1 MQIKNM
7 FEKQIDRDIKGVI
20 KVGQSDEENIYQ
32 ELDEYVVTK
41 ELLKHFRDF
50 FDNYEKGI
58 NGYTDKMGVWI
69 SGFFGSGK
77 SHFLKILSYLLQ
89 NSVVEG
95 KRAIEYFT
103 GRQSDTS
110 IRPKIDDP
118 MLIAKMTNSGTIS
131 SDVMLFNIDSKGSAK
146 VGSGKEAIVEVFMKV
161 FNEMQGYCGS
171 IPYLAEF
178 ERQLDNE
185 GKFEEFKQRFEAI
198 AGAPWEKK
206 RQAFAVI
213 QDKIVKTIV
222 DMDFMSEEAARNWC
236 KSAKGSYDLSIE
248 KFVSLVQEYCA
259 KKGPN
264 HHVIFLVDEIGQ
276 YIADDTQLMLN
287 LQTIVE
293 DLGTA
298 CRGKAWVIVTSQED
312 IDSITKTKGNDF
324 SKIQGRFDTRLS
336 LSASNVD
343 EVIRKR
349 VLAKNETAK
358 STLKLLYEQ
367 KESIIKNLITFTA
380 DTADKKLYTDK
391 SDFADCYPFIPY
403 QFNLL
408 GQVLTA
414 VRTHGASGKHLS
426 DQSRSMLAL
435 FQESAIRVMGSEEG
449 VLVPFSYFY
458 DPLHKFIDHQHSQVI
473 SDAENNSRL
482 DEFDVE
488 LLKVLF
494 MIKYV
499 KEIKANVDNLT
510 TLMISNIDD
519 DRIEIRGKI
528 EESLKK
534 LIKETLV
541 QKNGEIYIFLTN
553 EEQEIN
559 NAINN
564 ESVEMGEII
573 GEASTV
579 IFEEIYTEKKYR
591 YSNRYLFPFNQKV
604 DDRFFKGNQSN
615 DIGVTIITPYGGD
628 YPDSSLR
635 LLSISEKSVIV
646 KLPNDSTFL
655 DEITESIKIYKFLNK
670 NASGA
675 RGSFDSIRRA
685 KEDERI
691 EKKDRI
697 KIFIEDAIKN
707 ADIYVNGDKST
718 ISAKEPASRI
728 NEALG
733 KLVAMQYNKLTY
745 METAPEISDIDAIF
759 KKSDGQM
766 LLLGTSDT
774 TPNKLALEEVVQ
786 VIGLNN
792 ARHMKT
798 SLKSLQDKFVAAP
811 YGFDQKDVQWLV
823 AMLFKLGRI
832 SLTLSSQSLS
842 LLSTEAKD
850 IVRYLTKREYVEKL
864 LVDIRERA
872 TDGQL
877 RSAKEIMKD
886 YFGFTLSSD
895 DDDVIMRNFQS
906 RAKDK
911 IDVYDDILVEYRV
924 NPKLPCKSLMEKAK
938 NRLQEIM
945 AIKEPAEFFKEV
957 DKKRDD
963 LLDDAEDT
971 APVFDFFK
979 GDQRKIFEE
988 AAKNLD
994 FFGNSKTY
1002 VSNQELLKVVDDIAA
1017 IVNDRNP
1024 FSKIQKLPELNQKF
1038 KNLHVGLLE
1047 KEAAI
1052 MEPLVHDDFLKVKEV
1067 LDSKP
1072 FAEELRPKINQ
1083 RFEEI
1088 FEKLNRS
1095 NDIATIK
1102 NIKLESDTLKIK
1114 CLDEIDEY
1122 ERVHQPTPTPVQPVS
1137 PVMPGGEKPVTPP
1150 VAPMVVKTKRRKNIS
1165 ITNVAGARTYS
1176 IENEQD
1182 IDKFLSEMKRKL
1194 MDELEEGTIIT
1205 LS

>member
-1 MQIKNM
+1 MQIKEM

-20 KVGQSDEENIYQ
+20 KVGQSDEENVYQ

-58 NGYTDKMGVWI
+58 NNNTDKMGVWI

-77 SHFLKILSYLLQ
+77 SHFLKILSHLLK

-103 GRQSDTS
+103 DGK
-110 IRPKIDDP
+110 KIDDP

-185 GKFEEFKQRFEAI
+185 GRFEEFKNKFEEI
-198 AGAPWEKK
+198 AGTPWEKK
-206 RQAFAVI
+206 RQAFVVI
-213 QDKIVKTIV
+213 QDKIVKTIAA
-222 DMDFMSEEAARNWC
+222 MDFMSEEAARNWC
-236 KSAKGSYDLSIE
+236 KNAKGNYDLSIE
-248 KFVSLVQEYCA
+248 KFVSLVKEYCE

-298 CRGKAWVIVTSQED
+298 CKGKAWVIVTSQED

-349 VLAKNETAK
+349 VLAKNETATQ
-358 STLKLLYEQ
+358 TLSLLYEQ
-367 KESIIKNLITFTA
+367 KESIIKNLITFTT
-380 DTADKKLYTDK
+380 DIADKKLYTDK
-391 SDFADCYPFIPY
+391 TDFADCYPFIPY

-414 VRTHGASGKHLS
+414 VRTYGASGKHLS

-435 FQESAIRVMGSEEG
+435 FQESAIRLKDSQEG

-473 SDAENNSRL
+473 TDAEDNSRL

-499 KEIKANVDNLT
+499 KEFKAKVDNLT

-519 DRIEIRGKI
+519 DRIEIRGRI

-534 LIKETLV
+534 LIRETLV
-541 QKNGEIYIFLTN
+541 QKNGEIYSFLTN

-579 IFEEIYTEKKYR
+579 IFEDIFTDKKYR

-604 DDRFFKGNQSN
+604 DGRYFKGNQSN
-615 DIGVTIITPYGGD
+615 DIGVSIITPYEED
-628 YPDSSLR
+628 YPDSALR
-635 LLSISEKSVIV
+635 MLSVQEHSVIV

-655 DEITESIKIYKFLNK
+655 DEITDSLKIYKFLNTL
-670 NASGA
+670 GA

-685 KEDERI
+685 KENERL

-697 KIFIEDAIKN
+697 RIFIEDALKH
-707 ADIYVNGDKST
+707 ADIYVNGDKAN

-745 METAPEISDIDAIF
+745 METAPELSDIAAVF
-759 KKSDGQM
+759 NGSDGQ
-766 LLLGTSDT
+766 LSFLGTSDT
-774 TPNKLALEEVVQ
+774 TPNKLALEEVIQ

-798 SLKSLQDKFVAAP
+798 SLKSLQDKFGAAP
-811 YGFDQKDVQWLV
+811 YGFDPKDVQWLV
-823 AMLFKLGRI
+823 AMLFKMGRV
-832 SLTLSSQSLS
+832 SLTYNSQSLS
-842 LLSTEAKD
+842 MLSNTKEEL
-850 IVRYLTKREYVEKL
+850 VRYLTKREFVEKL
-864 LVDIRERA
+864 LISIRERA
-872 TDGQL
+872 TDGQI
-877 RSAKEIMKD
+877 RSAKEVIKD
-886 YFGFTLSSD
+886 YFGFSVSSD
-895 DDDVIMRNFQS
+895 DDDMIMRTFKKKAQ
-906 RAKDK
+906 DK
-911 IDVYDDILVEYRV
+911 LELFSEIMIEYRV
-924 NPKLPCKSLMEKAK
+924 NPKLPCKSLMEQAK
-938 NRLQEIM
+938 KNLEELLT
-945 AIKEPAEFFKEV
+945 IKEPAEFFKTV

-963 LLDDAEDT
+963 LLDDADDT
-971 APVFDFFK
+971 APVLDFFN
-979 GDQRKIFEE
+979 GDQKKIFEKAQEQIQMFENSKIYVREQEIIDNVARME
-988 AAKNLD
+988 AIVTAKN
-994 FFGNSKTY
+994 
-1002 VSNQELLKVVDDIAA
+1002 
-1017 IVNDRNP
+1017 P
-1024 FSKIQKLPELNQKF
+1024 FRQIQKLPDMSMRFVQQYGE
-1038 KNLHVGLLE
+1038 LLE
-1047 KEAAI
+1047 KEAEEMRPI
-1052 MEPLVHDDFLKVKEV
+1052 VEDDQRKVLHILDEKGFASVFRDRFL
-1067 LDSKP
+1067 SA
-1072 FAEELRPKINQ
+1072 FEELK
-1083 RFEEI
+1083 
-1088 FEKLNRS
+1088 EKLDTS
-1095 NDIATIK
+1095 NEIATVK
-1102 NIKLESDTLKIK
+1102 NIRLESDTLKLR
-1114 CLDEIDEY
+1114 CLDEITEY
-1122 ERVHQPTPTPVQPVS
+1122 EEAHRPKVNPEPSVNPETPSTSEGPVS
-1137 PVMPGGEKPVTPP
+1137 PVQPKP
-1150 VAPMVVKTKRRKNIS
+1150 KKRKNVSIS
-1165 ITNVAGARTYS
+1165 NVAGARTYS

-1182 IDKFLSEMKRKL
+1182 IDNFLAEMKEKL
-1194 MDELEEGTIIT
+1194 LNELDENTIIT

>member
-1 MQIKNM
+1 MQIKEM

-20 KVGQSDEENIYQ
+20 KVGQSDEENVYQ

-58 NGYTDKMGVWI
+58 NNNTDKMGVWI

-77 SHFLKILSYLLQ
+77 SHFLKILSHLLK

-103 GRQSDTS
+103 DGK
-110 IRPKIDDP
+110 KIDDP

-185 GKFEEFKQRFEAI
+185 GRFEEFKNKFEEI
-198 AGAPWEKK
+198 AGTPWEKK

-213 QDKIVKTIV
+213 QDKIVKTIAA
-222 DMDFMSEEAARNWC
+222 MDFMSEEAARNWC
-236 KSAKGSYDLSIE
+236 KNAKGNYDLSIE
-248 KFVSLVQEYCA
+248 KFVSLVKEYCE

-298 CRGKAWVIVTSQED
+298 CKGKAWVIVTSQED

-349 VLAKNETAK
+349 VLAKNETATQ
-358 STLKLLYEQ
+358 TLSLLYEQ
-367 KESIIKNLITFTA
+367 KESIIKNLITFTT
-380 DTADKKLYTDK
+380 DIADKKLYTDK
-391 SDFADCYPFIPY
+391 TDFADCYPFIPY

-414 VRTHGASGKHLS
+414 VRTYGASGKHLS

-435 FQESAIRVMGSEEG
+435 FQESAIRLKDSQEG

-473 SDAENNSRL
+473 TDAEDNSRL

-499 KEIKANVDNLT
+499 KEFKAKVDNLT

-519 DRIEIRGKI
+519 DRIEIRGRI

-534 LIKETLV
+534 LIRETLV
-541 QKNGEIYIFLTN
+541 QKNGEIYSFLTN

-579 IFEEIYTEKKYR
+579 IFEDIFTDKKYR

-604 DDRFFKGNQSN
+604 DGRYFKGNQSN
-615 DIGVTIITPYGGD
+615 DIGVSIITPYEED
-628 YPDSSLR
+628 YPDSALR
-635 LLSISEKSVIV
+635 MLSVQEHSVIV

-655 DEITESIKIYKFLNK
+655 DEITDSLKIYKFLNTL
-670 NASGA
+670 GA

-685 KEDERI
+685 KENERL

-697 KIFIEDAIKN
+697 RIFIEDALKH
-707 ADIYVNGDKST
+707 ADIYVNGDKAN

-745 METAPEISDIDAIF
+745 METAPELSDIAAVF
-759 KKSDGQM
+759 NGSDGQ
-766 LLLGTSDT
+766 LSFLGTSDT
-774 TPNKLALEEVVQ
+774 TPNKLALEEVIQ

-798 SLKSLQDKFVAAP
+798 SLKSLQDKFGAAP
-811 YGFDQKDVQWLV
+811 YGFDPKDVQWLV
-823 AMLFKLGRI
+823 AMLFKMGRV
-832 SLTLSSQSLS
+832 SLTYNSQSLS
-842 LLSTEAKD
+842 MLSNTKEEL
-850 IVRYLTKREYVEKL
+850 VRYLTKREFVEKL
-864 LVDIRERA
+864 LISIRERA
-872 TDGQL
+872 TDGQI
-877 RSAKEIMKD
+877 RSAKEVIKD
-886 YFGFTLSSD
+886 YFGFSVSSD
-895 DDDVIMRNFQS
+895 DDDMIMRTFKKKAQ
-906 RAKDK
+906 DK
-911 IDVYDDILVEYRV
+911 LELFSEIMIEYRV
-924 NPKLPCKSLMEKAK
+924 NPKLPCKSLMEQAK
-938 NRLQEIM
+938 KNLEELLT
-945 AIKEPAEFFKEV
+945 IKEPAEFFKTV
-957 DKKRDD
+957 GKKRDD
-963 LLDDAEDT
+963 LLDDADDT
-971 APVFDFFK
+971 APVLDFFN
-979 GDQRKIFEE
+979 GDQKKIFEKAQEQIQMFENSKIYVREQEIIDNVARME
-988 AAKNLD
+988 AIVTAKN
-994 FFGNSKTY
+994 
-1002 VSNQELLKVVDDIAA
+1002 
-1017 IVNDRNP
+1017 P
-1024 FSKIQKLPELNQKF
+1024 FRQIQKLPDMSMRFVQQYGE
-1038 KNLHVGLLE
+1038 LLE
-1047 KEAAI
+1047 KEAEEMRPI
-1052 MEPLVHDDFLKVKEV
+1052 VEDDQRKVLHILDEKGFASVFRDRFL
-1067 LDSKP
+1067 SA
-1072 FAEELRPKINQ
+1072 FEELK
-1083 RFEEI
+1083 
-1088 FEKLNRS
+1088 EKLDTS
-1095 NDIATIK
+1095 NEIATVK
-1102 NIKLESDTLKIK
+1102 NIRLESDTLKLR
-1114 CLDEIDEY
+1114 CLDEITEY
-1122 ERVHQPTPTPVQPVS
+1122 EEAHCPKVNPEPSVNPETPSTSEGPVS
-1137 PVMPGGEKPVTPP
+1137 PVQPKP
-1150 VAPMVVKTKRRKNIS
+1150 KKRKNVSIS
-1165 ITNVAGARTYS
+1165 NVAGARTYS

-1182 IDKFLSEMKRKL
+1182 IDNFLAEMKEKL
-1194 MDELEEGTIIT
+1194 LNELDENTIIT

>member
-1 MQIKNM
+1 MQIKEM

-20 KVGQSDEENIYQ
+20 KVGQSDEENVYQ

-50 FDNYEKGI
+50 FDNYDKGI
-58 NGYTDKMGVWI
+58 KSTTDNIVGLI
-69 SGFFGSGK
+69 SGFFGSGN
-77 SHFLKILSYLLQ
+77 SHFFKILSHLLK

-95 KRAIEYFT
+95 KRAVEYFT
-103 GRQSDTS
+103 DGK
-110 IRPKIDDP
+110 KIDDP

-185 GKFEEFKQRFEAI
+185 GRFEEFKNKFEEI
-198 AGAPWEKK
+198 AGTPWEKK

-213 QDKIVKTIV
+213 QDKIVKTIAA
-222 DMDFMSEEAARNWC
+222 MDFMSEEAARNWC
-236 KSAKGSYDLSIE
+236 KNAKGNYDLSIE
-248 KFVSLVQEYCA
+248 KFVSLVKEYCE

-298 CRGKAWVIVTSQED
+298 CKGKAWVIVTSQED

-349 VLAKNETAK
+349 VLAKNETATQ
-358 STLKLLYEQ
+358 TLSLLYEQ
-367 KESIIKNLITFTA
+367 KESIIKNLITFTT
-380 DTADKKLYTDK
+380 DIADKKLYTDK
-391 SDFADCYPFIPY
+391 TDFADCYPFIPY

-414 VRTHGASGKHLS
+414 VRTYGASGKHLS

-435 FQESAIRVMGSEEG
+435 FQESAIRLKDSQEG

-473 SDAENNSRL
+473 TDAEDNSRL

-499 KEIKANVDNLT
+499 KEFKAKVDNLT

-519 DRIEIRGKI
+519 DRIEIRGRI

-534 LIKETLV
+534 LIRETLV
-541 QKNGEIYIFLTN
+541 QKNGEIYSFLTN

-579 IFEEIYTEKKYR
+579 IFEDIFTDKKYR

-604 DDRFFKGNQSN
+604 DGRYFKGNQSN
-615 DIGVTIITPYGGD
+615 DIGVSIITPYGED
-628 YPDSSLR
+628 YPDSALR
-635 LLSISEKSVIV
+635 MLSVQEHSVIV

-655 DEITESIKIYKFLNK
+655 DEITDSLKIYKFLNTL
-670 NASGA
+670 GA

-685 KEDERI
+685 KENERL

-697 KIFIEDAIKN
+697 CIFIEDALKH
-707 ADIYVNGDKST
+707 ADIYVNGDKAN

-745 METAPEISDIDAIF
+745 METAPELSDIAAVF
-759 KKSDGQM
+759 NGSDGQ
-766 LLLGTSDT
+766 LSFLGTSDT
-774 TPNKLALEEVVQ
+774 TPNKLALEEVIQ

-798 SLKSLQDKFVAAP
+798 SLKSLQDKFGAAP
-811 YGFDQKDVQWLV
+811 YGFDPKDVQWLV
-823 AMLFKLGRI
+823 AMLFKMGRV
-832 SLTLSSQSLS
+832 SLTYNSQSLS
-842 LLSTEAKD
+842 MLSNTKEEL
-850 IVRYLTKREYVEKL
+850 VRYLTKREFVEKL
-864 LVDIRERA
+864 LISIRERA
-872 TDGQL
+872 TDGQI
-877 RSAKEIMKD
+877 RSAKEVIKD
-886 YFGFTLSSD
+886 YFGFSVSSD
-895 DDDVIMRNFQS
+895 DDDMIMRTFKKKAQ
-906 RAKDK
+906 DK
-911 IDVYDDILVEYRV
+911 LELFSEIMIEYRV
-924 NPKLPCKSLMEKAK
+924 NPKLPCKSLMEQAK
-938 NRLQEIM
+938 KNLEELLT
-945 AIKEPAEFFKEV
+945 IKEPAEFFKTV

-963 LLDDAEDT
+963 LLDDADDT
-971 APVFDFFK
+971 APVLDFFN
-979 GDQRKIFEE
+979 GDQKKIFEKAQEQIQMFENSKIYVREQEIIDNVARME
-988 AAKNLD
+988 AIVTAKN
-994 FFGNSKTY
+994 
-1002 VSNQELLKVVDDIAA
+1002 
-1017 IVNDRNP
+1017 P
-1024 FSKIQKLPELNQKF
+1024 FRQIQKLPDMSMRFVQQYGE
-1038 KNLHVGLLE
+1038 LLE
-1047 KEAAI
+1047 KEAEEMRPI
-1052 MEPLVHDDFLKVKEV
+1052 VEDDQRKVLHI
-1067 LDSKP
+1067 LDEKGFVSV
-1072 FAEELRPKINQ
+1072 FRDRFSSVFEELK
-1083 RFEEI
+1083 
-1088 FEKLNRS
+1088 EKLDTS
-1095 NDIATIK
+1095 NEIATVK
-1102 NIKLESDTLKIK
+1102 NIRLESDTLKLR
-1114 CLDEIDEY
+1114 CLDEITEY
-1122 ERVHQPTPTPVQPVS
+1122 EEAHRPKVNPEPSVNPETPSTSEGPVS
-1137 PVMPGGEKPVTPP
+1137 PVQPKP
-1150 VAPMVVKTKRRKNIS
+1150 KKRKNVSIS
-1165 ITNVAGARTYS
+1165 NVAGARTYS

-1182 IDKFLSEMKRKL
+1182 IDNFLAEMKEKL
-1194 MDELEEGTIIT
+1194 LNELDENTIIT

>member
-1 MQIKNM
+1 MQIKDM
-7 FEKQIDRDIKGVI
+7 FEKKIDRDIKGVI
-20 KVGQSDEENIYQ
+20 KVGQSDEENVYQ

-58 NGYTDKMGVWI
+58 NGSTDKMGVWI

-77 SHFLKILSYLLQ
+77 SHFLKILSYLLK

-103 GRQSDTS
+103 DGK
-110 IRPKIDDP
+110 KIEDP
-118 MLIAKMTNSGTIS
+118 MLIAKMTHSGTIS

-185 GKFEEFKQRFEAI
+185 GRFEEFKEKFQEI

-222 DMDFMSEEAARNWC
+222 AMNFMSEEAARNWC
-236 KSAKGSYDLSIE
+236 KNAKGSYDLSIE
-248 KFVSLVQEYCA
+248 KFVSLVKEYCE

-349 VLAKNETAK
+349 ILEKNEIAE
-358 STLKLLYEQ
+358 SALKLLYEQ

-391 SDFADCYPFIPY
+391 TDFADCYPFIPY

-435 FQESAIRVMGSEEG
+435 FQESAIRLKDSQEG

-473 SDAENNSRL
+473 TDAEDNSRL

-534 LIKETLV
+534 LIRETLV

-579 IFEEIYTEKKYR
+579 IFEEIFTDKKYR
-591 YSNRYLFPFNQKV
+591 YSSRYLFPFNQKV
-604 DDRFFKGNQSN
+604 DDRYYKNNQSN
-615 DIGVTIITPYGGD
+615 DIGLTIITPYGEE
-628 YPDSSLR
+628 YSDSALR
-635 LLSISEKSVIV
+635 MLSSQGHAVIV

-670 NASGA
+670 NASGVK
-675 RGSFDSIRRA
+675 GSFDSIRRA

-697 KIFIEDAIKN
+697 RIFIEDALKH
-707 ADIYVNGDKST
+707 ADIYVNGDKAV
-718 ISAKEPASRI
+718 IAAKEPANRI

-733 KLVAMQYNKLTY
+733 KLVSMQYNKLTY
-745 METAPEISDIDAIF
+745 METAPEVSDIMAIF
-759 KKSDGQM
+759 DDNGGQ
-766 LLLGTSDT
+766 LTFLGTSDT
-774 TPNKLALEEVVQ
+774 TPNKLALEDVIQ

-792 ARHMKT
+792 ARRMMT
-798 SLKSLQDKFVAAP
+798 SLKALQDKFGAAP
-811 YGFDQKDVQWLV
+811 YGFDPKDVQWLV
-823 AMLFKLGRI
+823 AMLFKMGRV
-832 SLTLSSQSLS
+832 SLTYSSQNLS
-842 LLSTEAKD
+842 LLSNKKEEL
-850 IVRYLTKREYVEKL
+850 VRYLTKREFAEKL
-864 LVDIRERA
+864 LIGIRERA
-872 TDGQL
+872 TDGQI
-877 RSAKEIMKD
+877 RSVKEVMKD
-886 YFGFTLSSD
+886 YFGFALSSD
-895 DDDVIMRNFQS
+895 DDDIIMKSFKNKAQ
-906 RAKDK
+906 DK
-911 IDVYDDILVEYRV
+911 LKFFDDLMIEYRI
-924 NPKLPCKSLMEKAK
+924 NPKLPCKPVIEQAK
-938 NRLQEIM
+938 KNLEDIL
-945 AIKEPAEFFKEV
+945 AIKEPAEFFKTV
-957 DKKRDD
+957 DKNRDD
-963 LLDDAEDT
+963 LLDDADDT

-979 GDQRKIFEE
+979 SGQKKIFERALE
-988 AAKNLD
+988 QIQI
-994 FFGNSKTY
+994 FENSKVY
-1002 VSNQELLKVVDDIAA
+1002 VRDQEIIDNVAQMEA
-1017 IVNDRNP
+1017 IVKAKKP
-1024 FSKIQKLPELNQKF
+1024 FGKIQNLPDMSMKF
-1038 KNLHVGLLE
+1038 VQQYGALLE
-1047 KEAAI
+1047 KEADAMRPI
-1052 MEPLVHDDFLKVKEV
+1052 VDDDLKKVLSV

-1072 FAEELRPKINQ
+1072 FAAVFHDRMIQAFEELQQKLETSQ
-1083 RFEEI
+1083 EI
-1088 FEKLNRS
+1088 
-1095 NDIATIK
+1095 AAVK
-1102 NIKLESDTLKIK
+1102 NIRLESDTVKLR
-1114 CLDEIDEY
+1114 CLDEITEY
-1122 ERVHQPTPTPVQPVS
+1122 EEAHQPKPDLEPPTAKTVPKS
-1137 PVMPGGEKPVTPP
+1137 CKDGEVPIKPVTPL
-1150 VAPMVVKTKRRKNIS
+1150 VQQKQKKRKNIS
-1165 ITNVAGARTYS
+1165 ISNVAGARTYS

-1182 IDKFLSEMKRKL
+1182 IDKFLAEMKQKL
-1194 MDELEEGTIIT
+1194 LQELEENTIIT

>member
-1 MQIKNM
+1 MQIKDM

-20 KVGQSDEENIYQ
+20 KVGQSDEENVYQ

-58 NGYTDKMGVWI
+58 NGSTDKMGVWI

-77 SHFLKILSYLLQ
+77 SHFLKILSYLLK

-95 KRAIEYFT
+95 KRAISYFT
-103 GRQSDTS
+103 DGK
-110 IRPKIDDP
+110 KIEDP

-185 GKFEEFKQRFEAI
+185 GRFEEFKEKFQEI

-213 QDKIVKTIV
+213 QDKVVKTIV
-222 DMDFMSEEAARNWC
+222 AMDFMSEEAARNWC
-236 KSAKGSYDLSIE
+236 KNAKGNYDLSIE
-248 KFVSLVQEYCA
+248 KFVALVKEYCE

-349 VLAKNETAK
+349 ILEKNEIAE
-358 STLKLLYEQ
+358 SALKLLYEQ

-391 SDFADCYPFIPY
+391 TDFADCYPFIPY

-414 VRTHGASGKHLS
+414 VRTYGASGKHLS

-435 FQESAIRVMGSEEG
+435 CQESAARVKEKEEG
-449 VLVPFSYFY
+449 TLVPFSYFY

-473 SDAENNSRL
+473 TKAENNSRL

-499 KEIKANVDNLT
+499 KEIKANIDNLT
-510 TLMISNIDD
+510 TLMISDIDD
-519 DRIEIRGKI
+519 DRIEIRNKV

-534 LIKETLV
+534 LVHETLV
-541 QKNGEIYIFLTN
+541 QKNGEIYVFLTN
-553 EEQEIN
+553 EEQAIN
-559 NAINN
+559 NAIHN
-564 ESVEMGEII
+564 EVVELGEII
-573 GEASTV
+573 GEASSV
-579 IFEEIYTEKKYR
+579 IFEEIYREKKYR
-591 YSNRYLFPFNQKV
+591 YSSRYLFPFNQKV
-604 DDRFFKGNQSN
+604 DDRYFKGNQFN
-615 DIGVTIITPYGGD
+615 DIGVSVITPYGKD
-628 YPDSSLR
+628 YSDSALR
-635 LLSISEKSVIV
+635 MLTIQEHTVIL

-655 DEITESIKIYKFLNK
+655 EEITESFKICKFLNK
-670 NASGA
+670 NASKEL
-675 RGSFDSIRRA
+675 DSIRRG
-685 KEDERI
+685 KEDELMERKARI
-691 EKKDRI
+691 R
-697 KIFIEDAIKN
+697 IFIEEALKH
-707 ADIYVNGDKST
+707 ADIYVNGDKPS
-718 ISAKEPASRI
+718 ILAKESTSRI

-733 KLVAMQYNKLTY
+733 KLVDKQYNKLTY
-745 METAPEISDIDAIF
+745 METAPELSDIDAVF
-759 KKSDGQM
+759 NDNRQFFS
-766 LLLGTSDT
+766 LGTSDT
-774 TPNKLALEEVVQ
+774 IPNKLALEEVIQ

-792 ARHMKT
+792 TRRMKT
-798 SLKSLQDKFVAAP
+798 SLKALLDKFGAAP
-811 YGFDQKDVQWLV
+811 YGFDPKDVQWLV
-823 AMLFKLGRI
+823 AVLFKMGRV
-832 SLTLSSQSLS
+832 SLTYNSQNLSMLS
-842 LLSTEAKD
+842 NTKEEL
-850 IVRYLTKREYVEKL
+850 VRYLTKRDFVEKL

-872 TDGQL
+872 TDGQI
-877 RSAKEIMKD
+877 RSVKEVLKD
-886 YFGFTLSSD
+886 YFGFSLSSD
-895 DDDVIMRNFQS
+895 DDDTIMKSFQS
-906 RAKDK
+906 KAQDK
-911 IDVYDDILVEYRV
+911 LDTFSDIMIEYRV
-924 NPKLPCKSLMEKAK
+924 NPKLPCKSLMEQAK
-938 NRLQEIM
+938 ENLEEVL
-945 AIKEPAEFFKEV
+945 AIKEPVEFFKTV
-957 DKKRDD
+957 DSMRDD
-963 LLDDAEDT
+963 LLDDADDT

-979 GDQRKIFEE
+979 GGQKQIFEKALE
-988 AAKNLD
+988 QIQM
-994 FFGNSKTY
+994 FENSKTY
-1002 VSNQELLKVVDDIAA
+1002 VREQEIIDNVAQMEK
-1017 IVNDRNP
+1017 IVTAKNP
-1024 FSKIQKLPELNQKF
+1024 FSQIQKLPDMSMKF
-1038 KNLHVGLLE
+1038 IQQYGSLLE
-1047 KEAAI
+1047 KEAETMGPI
-1052 MEPLVHDDFLKVKEV
+1052 VDDDLQKVLNTLADKEFASEFRDKFLKA
-1067 LDSKP
+1067 
-1072 FAEELRPKINQ
+1072 FAELKKKLDTSH
-1083 RFEEI
+1083 EI
-1088 FEKLNRS
+1088 
-1095 NDIATIK
+1095 AAVK
-1102 NIKLESDTLKIK
+1102 NIRLESDTLKLR
-1114 CLDEIDEY
+1114 CMDEITEY
-1122 ERVHQPTPTPVQPVS
+1122 EEQHRPKLEPEPPVEVTIPTTEGTQADPAKPITPSVQP
-1137 PVMPGGEKPVTPP
+1137 KP
-1150 VAPMVVKTKRRKNIS
+1150 KKRKNVSIS
-1165 ITNVAGARTYS
+1165 NVAGARTYL

-1182 IDKFLSEMKRKL
+1182 IDTFLAEMKQKL
-1194 MDELEEGTIIT
+1194 LKELEENTIIT

>member
-1 MQIKNM
+1 MQIKDM
-7 FEKQIDRDIKGVI
+7 FEKKIDRDIKGVI
-20 KVGQSDEENIYQ
+20 KVGQSDEENVYQ

-50 FDNYEKGI
+50 FDSYEKGI
-58 NGYTDKMGVWI
+58 NGNTDKMGVWI

-77 SHFLKILSYLLQ
+77 SHFLKILSYLLK
-89 NSVVEG
+89 NSEVEG

-103 GRQSDTS
+103 DGK
-110 IRPKIDDP
+110 KIEDP

-185 GKFEEFKQRFEAI
+185 GRFKEFKEKFEEI
-198 AGAPWEKK
+198 AGAPWDKK

-213 QDKIVKTIV
+213 QDKVVKTIV
-222 DMDFMSEEAARNWC
+222 AMDFMSEEATRNWC
-236 KSAKGSYDLSIE
+236 KNAKGNYDLSIE
-248 KFVSLVQEYCA
+248 KFVSLVKEYCE

-264 HHVIFLVDEIGQ
+264 HHVVFLVDEIGQ

-349 VLAKNETAK
+349 ILEKNEIAE
-358 STLKLLYEQ
+358 SALKLLYEQ

-391 SDFADCYPFIPY
+391 TDFADCYPFIPY
-403 QFNLL
+403 QFRLL

-435 FQESAIRVMGSEEG
+435 FQESAIRLKDRETG

-473 SDAENNSRL
+473 TDAEDNSRL
-482 DEFDVE
+482 DAFDVE

-499 KEIKANVDNLT
+499 KEIKANVENLT
-510 TLMISNIDD
+510 TLMVSNIDD
-519 DRIEIRGKI
+519 DRIEIRGRV

-534 LIKETLV
+534 LIRETLI

-573 GEASTV
+573 GEASAV
-579 IFEEIYTEKKYR
+579 IFEEIFPDKKYR

-604 DDRFFKGNQSN
+604 DDRYFKGNQSN
-615 DIGVTIITPYGGD
+615 DIGITILTPYGD
-628 YPDSSLR
+628 EYPDSALR
-635 LLSISEKSVIV
+635 MLSAQEHSVIM

-670 NASGA
+670 NAVGA

-697 KIFIEDAIKN
+697 RIFIEDALKH
-707 ADIYVNGDKST
+707 ADIYVNGDKAN
-718 ISAKEPASRI
+718 IAAKEPASRM

-733 KLVAMQYNKLTY
+733 KLVAVQYNKLTY
-745 METAPEISDIDAIF
+745 METAPELSDIAAIF
-759 KKSDGQM
+759 DGNDGQ
-766 LLLGTSDT
+766 LSFLGTSDT
-774 TPNKLALEEVVQ
+774 TPNKLALDEVIQ
-786 VIGLNN
+786 VISLNN
-792 ARHMKT
+792 ARRMKIN
-798 SLKSLQDKFVAAP
+798 LKSLQDKFGAAP
-811 YGFDQKDVQWLV
+811 YGFDPKDVQWLT
-823 AMLFKLGRI
+823 AKLFQMGRI
-832 SLTLSSQSLS
+832 SLTYNSQSLS
-842 LLSTEAKD
+842 MISNTKD
-850 IVRYLTKREYVEKL
+850 ELVRYLTKREFVEKL
-864 LVDIRERA
+864 LIDIRERA
-872 TDGQL
+872 TDGQI
-877 RSAKEIMKD
+877 RSVKEVLKD
-886 YFGFTLSSD
+886 YFGFSLSSD
-895 DDDVIMRNFQS
+895 DDDTIMKSF
-906 RAKDK
+906 KDK
-911 IDVYDDILVEYRV
+911 AQDKLDTFNDIMVEYRV
-924 NPKLPCKSLMEKAK
+924 NAKLPCKELMEQAK
-938 NRLQEIM
+938 ENLEEILM
-945 AIKEPAEFFKEV
+945 IKEPTEFFKIV

-963 LLDDAEDT
+963 LLDDADDT

-979 GDQRKIFEE
+979 SGQKQIFEKALE
-988 AAKNLD
+988 QIQI
-994 FFGNSKTY
+994 FENSKTY
-1002 VSNQELLKVVDDIAA
+1002 VREQEIIDNVAQMEA
-1017 IVNDRNP
+1017 IVNAKNP
-1024 FSKIQKLPELNQKF
+1024 FGQIQKLPDMSMKF
-1038 KNLHVGLLE
+1038 VQQYGALLE
-1047 KEAAI
+1047 QEAEAMRPVVEDDLQKVLHMLDEKEFA
-1052 MEPLVHDDFLKVKEV
+1052 PKFRDKFLRIFDELKKK
-1067 LDSKP
+1067 LDTT
-1072 FAEELRPKINQ
+1072 N
-1083 RFEEI
+1083 EI
-1088 FEKLNRS
+1088 
-1095 NDIATIK
+1095 AGVK
-1102 NIKLESDTLKIK
+1102 NIRLESDTLKLR
-1114 CLDEIDEY
+1114 CLDEITEY
-1122 ERVHQPTPTPVQPVS
+1122 EEAHRPKTDPEPPVNPVTPPIDGGHVS
-1137 PVMPGGEKPVTPP
+1137 PVKPVTPP
-1150 VAPMVVKTKRRKNIS
+1150 VQPKQKKRKNVSIS
-1165 ITNVAGARTYS
+1165 NVAGARTYT

-1182 IDKFLSEMKRKL
+1182 IDKFLTEMKKRLLK
-1194 MDELEEGTIIT
+1194 ELDDNTVIT

>member
-1 MQIKNM
+1 MQIKEM

-20 KVGQSDEENIYQ
+20 KVGQSDEENVYQ

-58 NGYTDKMGVWI
+58 NSNTDKMGVWI

-77 SHFLKILSYLLQ
+77 SHFLKILSHLLK

-95 KRAIEYFT
+95 KRAVEYFT
-103 GRQSDTS
+103 DGK
-110 IRPKIDDP
+110 KIDDP

-185 GKFEEFKQRFEAI
+185 GRFEEFKNKFEEI
-198 AGAPWEKK
+198 AGTPWEKK

-213 QDKIVKTIV
+213 QDKIVKTIAA
-222 DMDFMSEEAARNWC
+222 MDFMSEEAARNWC
-236 KSAKGSYDLSIE
+236 KNAKGNYDLSIE
-248 KFVSLVQEYCA
+248 KFVSLVKEYCE

-349 VLAKNETAK
+349 VLAKNETATQ
-358 STLKLLYEQ
+358 TLSLLYEQ
-367 KESIIKNLITFTA
+367 KESIIKNLITFTT
-380 DTADKKLYTDK
+380 DIADKKLYTDK
-391 SDFADCYPFIPY
+391 TDFADCYPFIPY

-414 VRTHGASGKHLS
+414 VRTYGASGKHLS

-435 FQESAIRVMGSEEG
+435 FQESAIRLKDSQEG

-473 SDAENNSRL
+473 TDAEDNSRL

-499 KEIKANVDNLT
+499 KEFKAKVDNLT

-519 DRIEIRGKI
+519 DRIEIRGRI

-534 LIKETLV
+534 LIRETLV
-541 QKNGEIYIFLTN
+541 QKNGEIYSFLTN

-579 IFEEIYTEKKYR
+579 IFEDIFTDKKYR

-604 DDRFFKGNQSN
+604 DGRYFKGNQSN
-615 DIGVTIITPYGGD
+615 DIGVSIITPYGED
-628 YPDSSLR
+628 YPDSALR
-635 LLSISEKSVIV
+635 MLSVQEHSVIV

-655 DEITESIKIYKFLNK
+655 DEITDSLKIYKFLNTL
-670 NASGA
+670 GA

-685 KEDERI
+685 KENERL

-697 KIFIEDAIKN
+697 CIFIEDALKH
-707 ADIYVNGDKST
+707 ADIYVNGDKAN

-745 METAPEISDIDAIF
+745 METAPELSDIAAVF
-759 KKSDGQM
+759 NGSDGQ
-766 LLLGTSDT
+766 LSFLGTSDT
-774 TPNKLALEEVVQ
+774 TPNKLALEEVIQ

-798 SLKSLQDKFVAAP
+798 SLKSLQDKFGAAP
-811 YGFDQKDVQWLV
+811 YGFDPKDVQWLV
-823 AMLFKLGRI
+823 AMLFKMGRV
-832 SLTLSSQSLS
+832 SLTYNSQSLS
-842 LLSTEAKD
+842 MLSNTKEEL
-850 IVRYLTKREYVEKL
+850 VRYLTKREFVEKL
-864 LVDIRERA
+864 LISIRERA
-872 TDGQL
+872 TDGQI
-877 RSAKEIMKD
+877 RSAKEVIKD
-886 YFGFTLSSD
+886 YFGFSVSSD
-895 DDDVIMRNFQS
+895 DDDMIMRTFKKKAQ
-906 RAKDK
+906 DK
-911 IDVYDDILVEYRV
+911 LELFSEIMIEYRV
-924 NPKLPCKSLMEKAK
+924 NPKLPCKSLMEQAK
-938 NRLQEIM
+938 KNLEELLT
-945 AIKEPAEFFKEV
+945 IKEPAEFFKTV

-963 LLDDAEDT
+963 LLDDADDT
-971 APVFDFFK
+971 APVLDFFN
-979 GDQRKIFEE
+979 GDQKKIFEKAQEQIQMFENSKIYVREQEIIDNVARME
-988 AAKNLD
+988 AIVTAKN
-994 FFGNSKTY
+994 
-1002 VSNQELLKVVDDIAA
+1002 
-1017 IVNDRNP
+1017 P
-1024 FSKIQKLPELNQKF
+1024 FRQIQKLPDMSMRFVQQYGE
-1038 KNLHVGLLE
+1038 LLE
-1047 KEAAI
+1047 KEAEEMRPI
-1052 MEPLVHDDFLKVKEV
+1052 VEDDQRKVLHI
-1067 LDSKP
+1067 LDEKGFVSV
-1072 FAEELRPKINQ
+1072 FRDRFSSVFEELK
-1083 RFEEI
+1083 
-1088 FEKLNRS
+1088 EKLDTS
-1095 NDIATIK
+1095 NEIATVK
-1102 NIKLESDTLKIK
+1102 NIRLESDTLKLR
-1114 CLDEIDEY
+1114 CLDEITEY
-1122 ERVHQPTPTPVQPVS
+1122 EEAHRPKVNPEPSVNPETPSTSEGPVS
-1137 PVMPGGEKPVTPP
+1137 PVQPKP
-1150 VAPMVVKTKRRKNIS
+1150 KKRKNVSIS
-1165 ITNVAGARTYS
+1165 NVAGARTYS

-1182 IDKFLSEMKRKL
+1182 IDNFLAEMKEKL
-1194 MDELEEGTIIT
+1194 LNELDENTIIT

>member
-1 MQIKNM
+1 MQIKEM

-20 KVGQSDEENIYQ
+20 KVGQSDEENVYQ

-58 NGYTDKMGVWI
+58 NSNTDKMGVWI

-77 SHFLKILSYLLQ
+77 SHFLKILSHLLK

-95 KRAIEYFT
+95 KRAVEYFT
-103 GRQSDTS
+103 DGK
-110 IRPKIDDP
+110 KIDDP

-185 GKFEEFKQRFEAI
+185 GRFEEFKNKFEEI
-198 AGAPWEKK
+198 AGTPWEKK

-213 QDKIVKTIV
+213 QDKIVKTIAA
-222 DMDFMSEEAARNWC
+222 MDFMSEEAARNWC
-236 KSAKGSYDLSIE
+236 KNAKGNYDLSIE
-248 KFVSLVQEYCA
+248 KFVSLVKEYCE

-349 VLAKNETAK
+349 VLAKNETATQ
-358 STLKLLYEQ
+358 TLRLLYEQ
-367 KESIIKNLITFTA
+367 KESIIKNLITFTT
-380 DTADKKLYTDK
+380 DIADKKLYTDK
-391 SDFADCYPFIPY
+391 TDFADCYPFIPY

-414 VRTHGASGKHLS
+414 VRTYGASGKHLS

-435 FQESAIRVMGSEEG
+435 FQESAIRLKDSQEG

-473 SDAENNSRL
+473 TDAEDNSRL

-499 KEIKANVDNLT
+499 KEFKAKVDNLT

-519 DRIEIRGKI
+519 DRIEIRGRI

-534 LIKETLV
+534 LIRETLV
-541 QKNGEIYIFLTN
+541 QKNGEIYSFLTN

-579 IFEEIYTEKKYR
+579 IFEDIFTDKKYR

-604 DDRFFKGNQSN
+604 DGRYFKGNQSN
-615 DIGVTIITPYGGD
+615 DIGVSIITPYGED
-628 YPDSSLR
+628 YPDSALR
-635 LLSISEKSVIV
+635 MLSVQEHSVIV

-655 DEITESIKIYKFLNK
+655 DEITDSLKIYKFLNTL
-670 NASGA
+670 GA

-685 KEDERI
+685 KENERL

-697 KIFIEDAIKN
+697 CIFIEDALKH
-707 ADIYVNGDKST
+707 ADIYVNGDKAN

-745 METAPEISDIDAIF
+745 METAPELSDIAAVF
-759 KKSDGQM
+759 NGSDGQ
-766 LLLGTSDT
+766 LSFLGTSDT
-774 TPNKLALEEVVQ
+774 TPNKLALEEVIQ

-798 SLKSLQDKFVAAP
+798 SLKSLQDKFGAAP
-811 YGFDQKDVQWLV
+811 YGFDPKDVQWLV
-823 AMLFKLGRI
+823 AMLFKMGRV
-832 SLTLSSQSLS
+832 SLTYNSQSLS
-842 LLSTEAKD
+842 MLSNTKEEL
-850 IVRYLTKREYVEKL
+850 VRYLTKREFVEKL
-864 LVDIRERA
+864 LISIRERA
-872 TDGQL
+872 TDGQI
-877 RSAKEIMKD
+877 RSAKEVIKD
-886 YFGFTLSSD
+886 YFGFSVSSD
-895 DDDVIMRNFQS
+895 DDDMIMRTFKKKAQ
-906 RAKDK
+906 DK
-911 IDVYDDILVEYRV
+911 LELFSEIMIEYRV
-924 NPKLPCKSLMEKAK
+924 NPKLPCKSLMEQAK
-938 NRLQEIM
+938 KNLEELLT
-945 AIKEPAEFFKEV
+945 IKEPAEFFKTV

-963 LLDDAEDT
+963 LLDDADDT
-971 APVFDFFK
+971 APVLDFFN
-979 GDQRKIFEE
+979 GDQKKIFEKAQEQIQMFENSKIYVREQEIIDNVARME
-988 AAKNLD
+988 AIVTAKN
-994 FFGNSKTY
+994 
-1002 VSNQELLKVVDDIAA
+1002 
-1017 IVNDRNP
+1017 P
-1024 FSKIQKLPELNQKF
+1024 FRQIQKLPDMSMRFVQQYGE
-1038 KNLHVGLLE
+1038 LLE
-1047 KEAAI
+1047 KEAEEMRPI
-1052 MEPLVHDDFLKVKEV
+1052 VEDDQRKVLHI
-1067 LDSKP
+1067 LDEKGFVSV
-1072 FAEELRPKINQ
+1072 FRDRFSSVFEELK
-1083 RFEEI
+1083 
-1088 FEKLNRS
+1088 EKLDTS
-1095 NDIATIK
+1095 NEIATVK
-1102 NIKLESDTLKIK
+1102 NIRLESDTLKLR
-1114 CLDEIDEY
+1114 CLDEITEY
-1122 ERVHQPTPTPVQPVS
+1122 EEAHRPKVNPEPSVNPETPSTSEGPVS
-1137 PVMPGGEKPVTPP
+1137 PVQPKP
-1150 VAPMVVKTKRRKNIS
+1150 KKRKNVSIS
-1165 ITNVAGARTYS
+1165 NVAGARTYS

-1182 IDKFLSEMKRKL
+1182 IDNFLAEMKEKL
-1194 MDELEEGTIIT
+1194 LNELDENTIIT

>member
-1 MQIKNM
+1 MQIKEM

-20 KVGQSDEENIYQ
+20 KVGQSDEENVYQ

-58 NGYTDKMGVWI
+58 NSNTDKMGVWI

-77 SHFLKILSYLLQ
+77 SHFLKILSHLLK

-95 KRAIEYFT
+95 KRAVEYFT
-103 GRQSDTS
+103 DGK
-110 IRPKIDDP
+110 KIDDP

-185 GKFEEFKQRFEAI
+185 GRFEEFKNKFEEI
-198 AGAPWEKK
+198 AGTPWEKK

-213 QDKIVKTIV
+213 QDKIVKTIAA
-222 DMDFMSEEAARNWC
+222 MDFMSEEAARNWC
-236 KSAKGSYDLSIE
+236 KNAKGNYDLSIE
-248 KFVSLVQEYCA
+248 KFVSLVKEYCE

-349 VLAKNETAK
+349 VLAKNETATQ
-358 STLKLLYEQ
+358 TLSLLYEQ
-367 KESIIKNLITFTA
+367 KESIIKNLITFTT
-380 DTADKKLYTDK
+380 DIADKKLYTDK
-391 SDFADCYPFIPY
+391 TDFADCYPFIPY

-414 VRTHGASGKHLS
+414 VRTYGASGKHLS

-435 FQESAIRVMGSEEG
+435 FQESAIRLKDSQEG

-473 SDAENNSRL
+473 TDAEDNSRL

-499 KEIKANVDNLT
+499 KEFKAKVDNLT

-519 DRIEIRGKI
+519 DRIEIRGRI

-534 LIKETLV
+534 LIRETLV
-541 QKNGEIYIFLTN
+541 QKNGEIYSFLTN

-579 IFEEIYTEKKYR
+579 IFEDIFTDKKYR

-604 DDRFFKGNQSN
+604 DGRYFKGNQSN
-615 DIGVTIITPYGGD
+615 DIGVSIITPYGED
-628 YPDSSLR
+628 YPDSALR
-635 LLSISEKSVIV
+635 MLSVQEHSVIV

-655 DEITESIKIYKFLNK
+655 DEITDSLKIYKFLNTL
-670 NASGA
+670 GA

-685 KEDERI
+685 KENERL

-697 KIFIEDAIKN
+697 CIFIEDALKH
-707 ADIYVNGDKST
+707 ADIYVNGDKAN

-745 METAPEISDIDAIF
+745 METAPELSDIAAVF
-759 KKSDGQM
+759 NGSDGQ
-766 LLLGTSDT
+766 LSFLGTSDT
-774 TPNKLALEEVVQ
+774 TPNKLALEEVIQ

-798 SLKSLQDKFVAAP
+798 SLKSLQDKFGAAP
-811 YGFDQKDVQWLV
+811 YGFDPKYVQWLV
-823 AMLFKLGRI
+823 AMLFKMGRV
-832 SLTLSSQSLS
+832 SLTYNSQSLS
-842 LLSTEAKD
+842 MLSNTKEEL
-850 IVRYLTKREYVEKL
+850 VRYLTKREFVEKL
-864 LVDIRERA
+864 LISIRERA
-872 TDGQL
+872 TDGQI
-877 RSAKEIMKD
+877 RSAKEVIKD
-886 YFGFTLSSD
+886 YFGFSVSSD
-895 DDDVIMRNFQS
+895 DDDMIMRTFKKKAQ
-906 RAKDK
+906 DK
-911 IDVYDDILVEYRV
+911 LELFSEIMIEYRV
-924 NPKLPCKSLMEKAK
+924 NPKLPCKSLMEQAK
-938 NRLQEIM
+938 KNLEELLT
-945 AIKEPAEFFKEV
+945 IKEPAEFFKTV

-963 LLDDAEDT
+963 LLDDADDT
-971 APVFDFFK
+971 APVLDFFN
-979 GDQRKIFEE
+979 GDQKKIFEKAQEQIQMFENSKIYVREQEIIDNVARME
-988 AAKNLD
+988 AIVTAKN
-994 FFGNSKTY
+994 
-1002 VSNQELLKVVDDIAA
+1002 
-1017 IVNDRNP
+1017 P
-1024 FSKIQKLPELNQKF
+1024 FRQIQKLPDMSMRFVQQYGE
-1038 KNLHVGLLE
+1038 LLE
-1047 KEAAI
+1047 KEAEEMRPI
-1052 MEPLVHDDFLKVKEV
+1052 VEDDQRKVLHI
-1067 LDSKP
+1067 LDEKGFVSV
-1072 FAEELRPKINQ
+1072 FRDRFSSVFEELK
-1083 RFEEI
+1083 
-1088 FEKLNRS
+1088 EKLDTS
-1095 NDIATIK
+1095 NEIATVK
-1102 NIKLESDTLKIK
+1102 NIRLESDTLKLR
-1114 CLDEIDEY
+1114 CLDEITEY
-1122 ERVHQPTPTPVQPVS
+1122 EEAHRPKVNPEPSVNPETPSTSEGPVS
-1137 PVMPGGEKPVTPP
+1137 PVQPKP
-1150 VAPMVVKTKRRKNIS
+1150 KKRKNVSIS
-1165 ITNVAGARTYS
+1165 NVAGARTYS

-1182 IDKFLSEMKRKL
+1182 IDNFLAEMKEKL
-1194 MDELEEGTIIT
+1194 LNELDENTIIT

>member
-1 MQIKNM
+1 MQIKEM

-20 KVGQSDEENIYQ
+20 KVGQSDEENVYQ

-58 NGYTDKMGVWI
+58 NSNTDKMGVWI

-77 SHFLKILSYLLQ
+77 SHFLKILSHLLK

-95 KRAIEYFT
+95 KRAVEYFT
-103 GRQSDTS
+103 DGK
-110 IRPKIDDP
+110 KIDDP

-185 GKFEEFKQRFEAI
+185 GRFEEFKNKFEEI
-198 AGAPWEKK
+198 AGTPWEKK

-213 QDKIVKTIV
+213 QDKIVKTIAA
-222 DMDFMSEEAARNWC
+222 MDFMSEEAARNWC
-236 KSAKGSYDLSIE
+236 KNAKGNYDLSIE
-248 KFVSLVQEYCA
+248 KFVSLVKEYCE

-349 VLAKNETAK
+349 VLAKNETATQ
-358 STLKLLYEQ
+358 TLSLLYEQ
-367 KESIIKNLITFTA
+367 KESIIKNLITFTT
-380 DTADKKLYTDK
+380 DIADKKLYTDK
-391 SDFADCYPFIPY
+391 TDFADCYPFIPY

-414 VRTHGASGKHLS
+414 VRTYGASGKHLS

-435 FQESAIRVMGSEEG
+435 FQESAIRLKDSQEG

-473 SDAENNSRL
+473 TDAEDNSRL

-499 KEIKANVDNLT
+499 KEFKAKVDNLT

-519 DRIEIRGKI
+519 DRIEIRGRI

-534 LIKETLV
+534 LIRETLV
-541 QKNGEIYIFLTN
+541 QKNGEIYSFLTN

-579 IFEEIYTEKKYR
+579 IFEDIFTDKKYR

-604 DDRFFKGNQSN
+604 DGRYFKGNQSN
-615 DIGVTIITPYGGD
+615 DIGVSIITPYGED
-628 YPDSSLR
+628 YPDSALR
-635 LLSISEKSVIV
+635 MLSVQEHSVIV

-655 DEITESIKIYKFLNK
+655 DEITDSLKIYKFLNTL
-670 NASGA
+670 GA

-685 KEDERI
+685 KENERL

-697 KIFIEDAIKN
+697 CIFIADALKH
-707 ADIYVNGDKST
+707 ADIYVNGDKAN

-745 METAPEISDIDAIF
+745 METAPELSDIAAVF
-759 KKSDGQM
+759 NGSDGQ
-766 LLLGTSDT
+766 LSFLGTSDT
-774 TPNKLALEEVVQ
+774 TPNKLALEEVIQ

-798 SLKSLQDKFVAAP
+798 SLKSLQDKFGAAP
-811 YGFDQKDVQWLV
+811 YGFDPKDVQWLV
-823 AMLFKLGRI
+823 AMLFKMGRV
-832 SLTLSSQSLS
+832 SLTYNSQSLS
-842 LLSTEAKD
+842 MLSNTKEEL
-850 IVRYLTKREYVEKL
+850 VRYLTKREFVEKL
-864 LVDIRERA
+864 LISIRERA
-872 TDGQL
+872 TDGQI
-877 RSAKEIMKD
+877 RSAKEVIKD
-886 YFGFTLSSD
+886 YFGFSVSSD
-895 DDDVIMRNFQS
+895 DDDMIMRTFKKKAQ
-906 RAKDK
+906 DK
-911 IDVYDDILVEYRV
+911 LELFSEIMIEYRV
-924 NPKLPCKSLMEKAK
+924 NPKLPCKSLMEQAK
-938 NRLQEIM
+938 KNLEELLT
-945 AIKEPAEFFKEV
+945 IKEPAEFFKTV

-963 LLDDAEDT
+963 LLDDADDT
-971 APVFDFFK
+971 APVLDFFN
-979 GDQRKIFEE
+979 GDQKKIFEKAQEQIQMFENSKIYVREQEIIDNVARME
-988 AAKNLD
+988 AIVTAKN
-994 FFGNSKTY
+994 
-1002 VSNQELLKVVDDIAA
+1002 
-1017 IVNDRNP
+1017 P
-1024 FSKIQKLPELNQKF
+1024 FRQIQKLPDMSMRFVQQYGE
-1038 KNLHVGLLE
+1038 LLE
-1047 KEAAI
+1047 KEAEEMRPI
-1052 MEPLVHDDFLKVKEV
+1052 VEDDQRKVLHI
-1067 LDSKP
+1067 LDEKGFVSV
-1072 FAEELRPKINQ
+1072 FRDRFSSVFEELK
-1083 RFEEI
+1083 
-1088 FEKLNRS
+1088 EKLDTS
-1095 NDIATIK
+1095 NEIATVK
-1102 NIKLESDTLKIK
+1102 NIRLESDTLKLR
-1114 CLDEIDEY
+1114 CLDEITEY
-1122 ERVHQPTPTPVQPVS
+1122 EEAHRPKVNPEPSVNPETPSTSEGPVS
-1137 PVMPGGEKPVTPP
+1137 PVQPKP
-1150 VAPMVVKTKRRKNIS
+1150 KKRKNVSIS
-1165 ITNVAGARTYS
+1165 NVAGARTYS

-1182 IDKFLSEMKRKL
+1182 IDNFLAEMKEKL
-1194 MDELEEGTIIT
+1194 LNELDENTIIT

>member
-1 MQIKNM
+1 MQIKDM
-7 FEKQIDRDIKGVI
+7 FEKKIDRDIKGVI
-20 KVGQSDEENIYQ
+20 KVGQSDEENVYQ

-58 NGYTDKMGVWI
+58 NGSTDKMGVWI

-77 SHFLKILSYLLQ
+77 SHFLKILSYLLK

-103 GRQSDTS
+103 DGK
-110 IRPKIDDP
+110 KIEDP
-118 MLIAKMTNSGTIS
+118 MLIAKMTHSGTIS

-185 GKFEEFKQRFEAI
+185 GRFEEFKEKFQEI

-222 DMDFMSEEAARNWC
+222 AMDFMSEEAARNWC
-236 KSAKGSYDLSIE
+236 KNAKGSYDLSIE
-248 KFVSLVQEYCA
+248 KFVSLVKEYCEI
-259 KKGPN
+259 KGPN

-349 VLAKNETAK
+349 ILEKNEIAE
-358 STLKLLYEQ
+358 SALKLLYEQ

-391 SDFADCYPFIPY
+391 TDFADCYPFIPY

-435 FQESAIRVMGSEEG
+435 FQESAIRLKDSQGG

-473 SDAENNSRL
+473 TDAEDNSKL
-482 DEFDVE
+482 DAFDVE

-534 LIKETLV
+534 LIHETLV

-559 NAINN
+559 NAIKN

-579 IFEEIYTEKKYR
+579 IFEEILPEKKYR
-591 YSNRYLFPFNQKV
+591 YSSRYLFPFNQKV
-604 DDRFFKGNQSN
+604 DDRYYKNNQSN
-615 DIGVTIITPYGGD
+615 DIGITIITPYGED
-628 YPDSSLR
+628 YSDSALR
-635 LLSISEKSVIV
+635 MLSSQGHAVIV

-655 DEITESIKIYKFLNK
+655 DEITDSIKIYKFLNK

-697 KIFIEDAIKN
+697 RIFIEDALKH
-707 ADIYVNGDKST
+707 ADIYVNGDKAN
-718 ISAKEPASRI
+718 ISVKEPASRI

-745 METAPEISDIDAIF
+745 METAPEISDIMAIF
-759 KKSDGQM
+759 DDNGGQ
-766 LLLGTSDT
+766 LTFLGTSDT
-774 TPNKLALEEVVQ
+774 TPNKLALEDVIQ

-792 ARHMKT
+792 ARRMMT
-798 SLKSLQDKFVAAP
+798 SLKALQDKFGAAP
-811 YGFDQKDVQWLV
+811 YGFDPKDVQWLV
-823 AMLFKLGRI
+823 AMLFKMGRV
-832 SLTLSSQSLS
+832 SLTYSSQNLS
-842 LLSTEAKD
+842 LLSNKKEEL
-850 IVRYLTKREYVEKL
+850 VRYLTKREFAEKL
-864 LVDIRERA
+864 LIDIRERA
-872 TDGQL
+872 TDGQI
-877 RSAKEIMKD
+877 RSAKEVMKD

-895 DDDVIMRNFQS
+895 DDDTIMKNFKNKAQ
-906 RAKDK
+906 DK
-911 IDVYDDILVEYRV
+911 LKLFDDLMIEYRI
-924 NPKLPCKSLMEKAK
+924 NPKLPCKPVIEQAK
-938 NRLQEIM
+938 KNLEDIL
-945 AIKEPAEFFKEV
+945 AIKEPTEFFKTV
-957 DKKRDD
+957 DKNRDD
-963 LLDDAEDT
+963 LLDDADDT

-979 GDQRKIFEE
+979 SGQKKIFERALE
-988 AAKNLD
+988 QIQI
-994 FFGNSKTY
+994 FENSKVY
-1002 VSNQELLKVVDDIAA
+1002 VRDQEIIDNVAQMEA
-1017 IVNDRNP
+1017 IVKAKKP
-1024 FSKIQKLPELNQKF
+1024 FDKIQNLPDMSMKF
-1038 KNLHVGLLE
+1038 VQQYGALLE
-1047 KEAAI
+1047 KEADAMRPI
-1052 MEPLVHDDFLKVKEV
+1052 VDDDLKKVLSV

-1072 FAEELRPKINQ
+1072 FAAVFRDRMIQAFEELQQKLETSQ
-1083 RFEEI
+1083 EI
-1088 FEKLNRS
+1088 
-1095 NDIATIK
+1095 AAVK
-1102 NIKLESDTLKIK
+1102 NIRLESDTVKLR
-1114 CLDEIDEY
+1114 CLDEITEY
-1122 ERVHQPTPTPVQPVS
+1122 EEAHQPKPDLEPPTAKTVPKSGTDGKAPIKPVAPPVQP
-1137 PVMPGGEKPVTPP
+1137 KQ
-1150 VAPMVVKTKRRKNIS
+1150 KKRKNIS
-1165 ITNVAGARTYS
+1165 ISNVAGARTYTL
-1176 IENEQD
+1176 ETEED
-1182 IDKFLSEMKRKL
+1182 INRFAEEFKAKL
-1194 MDELEEGTIIT
+1194 KAQLEEDTIII

>member
-1 MQIKNM
+1 MQIKEM

-20 KVGQSDEENIYQ
+20 KVGQSDEENVYQ

-58 NGYTDKMGVWI
+58 NSNTDKMGVWI

-77 SHFLKILSYLLQ
+77 SHFLKILSHLLK

-95 KRAIEYFT
+95 KRAVEYFT
-103 GRQSDTS
+103 DGK
-110 IRPKIDDP
+110 KIDDP

-185 GKFEEFKQRFEAI
+185 GRFEEFKNKFEEI
-198 AGAPWEKK
+198 AGTPWEKK

-213 QDKIVKTIV
+213 QDKIVKTIAA
-222 DMDFMSEEAARNWC
+222 MDFMSEEAARNWC
-236 KSAKGSYDLSIE
+236 KNAKGNYDLSIE
-248 KFVSLVQEYCA
+248 KFVSLVKEYCE

-349 VLAKNETAK
+349 VLAKNETATQ
-358 STLKLLYEQ
+358 TLSLLYEQ
-367 KESIIKNLITFTA
+367 KESIIKNLITFTT
-380 DTADKKLYTDK
+380 DIADKKLYTDK
-391 SDFADCYPFIPY
+391 TDFADCYPFIPY

-414 VRTHGASGKHLS
+414 VRTYGASGKHLS

-435 FQESAIRVMGSEEG
+435 FQESAIRLKDSQEG

-473 SDAENNSRL
+473 TDAEDNSRL

-499 KEIKANVDNLT
+499 KEFKAKVDNLT

-519 DRIEIRGKI
+519 DRIEIRGRI

-534 LIKETLV
+534 LIRETLV
-541 QKNGEIYIFLTN
+541 QKNGEIYSFLTN

-579 IFEEIYTEKKYR
+579 IFEDIFTDKKYR

-604 DDRFFKGNQSN
+604 DGRYFKGNQSN
-615 DIGVTIITPYGGD
+615 DIGVSIITPYGED
-628 YPDSSLR
+628 YPDSALR
-635 LLSISEKSVIV
+635 MLSVQEHSVIV

-655 DEITESIKIYKFLNK
+655 DEITDSLKIYKFLNTL
-670 NASGA
+670 GA

-685 KEDERI
+685 KENERL

-697 KIFIEDAIKN
+697 CIFIEDALKH
-707 ADIYVNGDKST
+707 ADIYVNGDKAN

-745 METAPEISDIDAIF
+745 METAPELSDIAAVF
-759 KKSDGQM
+759 NGSDGQ
-766 LLLGTSDT
+766 LSFLGTSDT
-774 TPNKLALEEVVQ
+774 TPNKLALEEVIQ

-798 SLKSLQDKFVAAP
+798 SLKSLQDKFGAAP
-811 YGFDQKDVQWLV
+811 YGFDPKDVQWLV
-823 AMLFKLGRI
+823 AMLFKMGRV
-832 SLTLSSQSLS
+832 SLTYNSQSLS
-842 LLSTEAKD
+842 MLSNTKEEL
-850 IVRYLTKREYVEKL
+850 VRYLTKREFVEKL
-864 LVDIRERA
+864 LISIRERA
-872 TDGQL
+872 TDGQI
-877 RSAKEIMKD
+877 RSAKEVIKD
-886 YFGFTLSSD
+886 YFGFSVSSD
-895 DDDVIMRNFQS
+895 DDDMIMRTFKKKAQ
-906 RAKDK
+906 DK
-911 IDVYDDILVEYRV
+911 LELFSEIMIEYRV
-924 NPKLPCKSLMEKAK
+924 NPKLPCKSLMEQAK
-938 NRLQEIM
+938 KNLEELLT
-945 AIKEPAEFFKEV
+945 IKEPAEFFKTV

-963 LLDDAEDT
+963 LLDDADDT
-971 APVFDFFK
+971 APVLDFFN
-979 GDQRKIFEE
+979 GDQKKIFEKAQEQIQMFENSKIYVREQEIIDNVARME
-988 AAKNLD
+988 AIVTAKNL
-994 FFGNSKTY
+994 FR
-1002 VSNQELLKVVDDIAA
+1002 Q
-1017 IVNDRNP
+1017 
-1024 FSKIQKLPELNQKF
+1024 IQKLPDMSMRFVQQYGE
-1038 KNLHVGLLE
+1038 LLE
-1047 KEAAI
+1047 KEAEEMRPI
-1052 MEPLVHDDFLKVKEV
+1052 VEDDQRKVLHI
-1067 LDSKP
+1067 LDEKGFVSV
-1072 FAEELRPKINQ
+1072 FRDRFSSVFEELK
-1083 RFEEI
+1083 
-1088 FEKLNRS
+1088 EKLDTS
-1095 NDIATIK
+1095 NEIATVK
-1102 NIKLESDTLKIK
+1102 NIRLESDTLKLR
-1114 CLDEIDEY
+1114 CLDEITEY
-1122 ERVHQPTPTPVQPVS
+1122 EEAHRPKVNPEPSVNPETPSTSEGPVS
-1137 PVMPGGEKPVTPP
+1137 PVQPKP
-1150 VAPMVVKTKRRKNIS
+1150 KKRKNVSIS
-1165 ITNVAGARTYS
+1165 NVAGARTYS

-1182 IDKFLSEMKRKL
+1182 IDNFLAEMKEKL
-1194 MDELEEGTIIT
+1194 LNELDENTIIT

>member
-1 MQIKNM
+1 MQIKEM

-20 KVGQSDEENIYQ
+20 KVGQSDEENVYQ

-58 NGYTDKMGVWI
+58 NSNTDKMGVWI

-77 SHFLKILSYLLQ
+77 SHFLKILSHLLK

-95 KRAIEYFT
+95 KRAVEYFT
-103 GRQSDTS
+103 DGK
-110 IRPKIDDP
+110 KIDDP

-146 VGSGKEAIVEVFMKV
+146 AGSGKEAIVEVFMKV

-185 GKFEEFKQRFEAI
+185 GRFEEFKNKFEEI
-198 AGAPWEKK
+198 AGTPWEKK

-213 QDKIVKTIV
+213 QDKIVKTIAA
-222 DMDFMSEEAARNWC
+222 MDFMSEEAARNWC
-236 KSAKGSYDLSIE
+236 KNAKGNYDLSIE
-248 KFVSLVQEYCA
+248 KFVSLVKEYCE

-349 VLAKNETAK
+349 VLAKNETATQ
-358 STLKLLYEQ
+358 TLSLLYEQ
-367 KESIIKNLITFTA
+367 KESIIKNLITFTT
-380 DTADKKLYTDK
+380 DIADKKLYTDK
-391 SDFADCYPFIPY
+391 TDFADCYPFIPY

-414 VRTHGASGKHLS
+414 VRTYGASGKHLS

-435 FQESAIRVMGSEEG
+435 FQESAIRLKDSQEG

-473 SDAENNSRL
+473 TDAEDNSRL

-499 KEIKANVDNLT
+499 KEFKAKVDNLT

-519 DRIEIRGKI
+519 DRIEIRGRI

-534 LIKETLV
+534 LIRETLV
-541 QKNGEIYIFLTN
+541 QKNGEIYSFLTN

-579 IFEEIYTEKKYR
+579 IFEDIFTDKKYR

-604 DDRFFKGNQSN
+604 DGRYFKGNQSN
-615 DIGVTIITPYGGD
+615 DIGVSIITPYGED
-628 YPDSSLR
+628 YPDSALR
-635 LLSISEKSVIV
+635 MLSVQEHSVIV

-655 DEITESIKIYKFLNK
+655 DEITDSLKIYKFLNTL
-670 NASGA
+670 GA

-685 KEDERI
+685 KENERL

-697 KIFIEDAIKN
+697 CIFIEDALKH
-707 ADIYVNGDKST
+707 ADIYVNGDKAN

-745 METAPEISDIDAIF
+745 METAPELSDIAAVF
-759 KKSDGQM
+759 NGSDGQ
-766 LLLGTSDT
+766 LSFLGTSDT
-774 TPNKLALEEVVQ
+774 TPNKLALEEVIQ

-798 SLKSLQDKFVAAP
+798 SLKSLQDKFGAAP
-811 YGFDQKDVQWLV
+811 YGFDPKDVQWLV
-823 AMLFKLGRI
+823 AMLFKMGRV
-832 SLTLSSQSLS
+832 SLTYNSQSLS
-842 LLSTEAKD
+842 MLSNTKEEL
-850 IVRYLTKREYVEKL
+850 VRYLTKREFVEKL
-864 LVDIRERA
+864 LISIRERA
-872 TDGQL
+872 TDGQI
-877 RSAKEIMKD
+877 RSAKEVIKD
-886 YFGFTLSSD
+886 YFGFSVSSD
-895 DDDVIMRNFQS
+895 DDDMIMRTFKKKAQ
-906 RAKDK
+906 DK
-911 IDVYDDILVEYRV
+911 LELFSEIMIEYRV
-924 NPKLPCKSLMEKAK
+924 NPKLPCKSLMEQAK
-938 NRLQEIM
+938 KNLEELLT
-945 AIKEPAEFFKEV
+945 IKEPAEFFKTV

-963 LLDDAEDT
+963 LLDDADDT
-971 APVFDFFK
+971 APVLDFFN
-979 GDQRKIFEE
+979 GDQKKIFEKAQEQIQMFENSKIYVREQEIIDNVARME
-988 AAKNLD
+988 AIVTAKN
-994 FFGNSKTY
+994 
-1002 VSNQELLKVVDDIAA
+1002 
-1017 IVNDRNP
+1017 P
-1024 FSKIQKLPELNQKF
+1024 FRQIQKLPDMSMRFVQQYGE
-1038 KNLHVGLLE
+1038 LLE
-1047 KEAAI
+1047 KEAEEMRPI
-1052 MEPLVHDDFLKVKEV
+1052 VEDDQRKVLHI
-1067 LDSKP
+1067 LDEKGFVSV
-1072 FAEELRPKINQ
+1072 FRDRFSSVFEELK
-1083 RFEEI
+1083 
-1088 FEKLNRS
+1088 EKLDTS
-1095 NDIATIK
+1095 NEIATVK
-1102 NIKLESDTLKIK
+1102 NIRLESDTLKLR
-1114 CLDEIDEY
+1114 CLDEITEY
-1122 ERVHQPTPTPVQPVS
+1122 EEAHRPKVNPEPSVNPETPSTSEGPVS
-1137 PVMPGGEKPVTPP
+1137 PVQPKP
-1150 VAPMVVKTKRRKNIS
+1150 KKRKNVSIS
-1165 ITNVAGARTYS
+1165 NVAGARTYS

-1182 IDKFLSEMKRKL
+1182 IDNFLAEMKEKL
-1194 MDELEEGTIIT
+1194 LNELDENTIIT

>member
-1 MQIKNM
+1 MQIKEM

-20 KVGQSDEENIYQ
+20 KVGQSDEENVYQ

-58 NGYTDKMGVWI
+58 NNNTDKMGVWI

-77 SHFLKILSYLLQ
+77 SHFLKILSYLLK

-103 GRQSDTS
+103 DGK
-110 IRPKIDDP
+110 KIDDP

-185 GKFEEFKQRFEAI
+185 GRFEEFKNKFEEI
-198 AGAPWEKK
+198 AGTPWEKK

-213 QDKIVKTIV
+213 QDKIVKTIAA
-222 DMDFMSEEAARNWC
+222 MDFMSEEAARNWC
-236 KSAKGSYDLSIE
+236 KNAKGNYDLSIE
-248 KFVSLVQEYCA
+248 KFVSLVKEYCE

-298 CRGKAWVIVTSQED
+298 CKGKAWVIVTSQED

-349 VLAKNETAK
+349 VLAKNETATQ
-358 STLKLLYEQ
+358 TLSLLYEQ
-367 KESIIKNLITFTA
+367 KESIIKNLITFTT
-380 DTADKKLYTDK
+380 DIADKKLYTDK
-391 SDFADCYPFIPY
+391 TDFADCYPFIPY

-414 VRTHGASGKHLS
+414 VRTYGASGKHLS

-435 FQESAIRVMGSEEG
+435 FQESAIRLKDSQEG

-473 SDAENNSRL
+473 TDAEDNSRL

-499 KEIKANVDNLT
+499 KEFKAKVDNLT

-519 DRIEIRGKI
+519 DRIEIRGRI

-534 LIKETLV
+534 LIRETLV
-541 QKNGEIYIFLTN
+541 QKNGEIYSFLTN

-579 IFEEIYTEKKYR
+579 IFEDIFTDKKYR

-604 DDRFFKGNQSN
+604 DGRYFKGNQSN
-615 DIGVTIITPYGGD
+615 DIGVSIITPYGED
-628 YPDSSLR
+628 YPDSALR
-635 LLSISEKSVIV
+635 MLSVQEHSVIV

-655 DEITESIKIYKFLNK
+655 DEITDSLKIYKFLNTL
-670 NASGA
+670 GA

-685 KEDERI
+685 KENERL

-697 KIFIEDAIKN
+697 CIFIEDALKH
-707 ADIYVNGDKST
+707 ADIYVNGDKAN

-745 METAPEISDIDAIF
+745 METAPELSDIAAVF
-759 KKSDGQM
+759 NGSDGQ
-766 LLLGTSDT
+766 LSFLGTSDT
-774 TPNKLALEEVVQ
+774 TPNKLALEEVIQ

-798 SLKSLQDKFVAAP
+798 SLKSLQDKFGAAP
-811 YGFDQKDVQWLV
+811 YGFDPKDVQWLV
-823 AMLFKLGRI
+823 AMLFKMGRV
-832 SLTLSSQSLS
+832 SLTYNSQSLS
-842 LLSTEAKD
+842 MLSNTKEEL
-850 IVRYLTKREYVEKL
+850 VRYLTKREFVEKL
-864 LVDIRERA
+864 LISIRERA
-872 TDGQL
+872 TDGQI
-877 RSAKEIMKD
+877 RSAKEVIKD
-886 YFGFTLSSD
+886 YFGFSVSSD
-895 DDDVIMRNFQS
+895 DDDMIMRTFKKKAQ
-906 RAKDK
+906 DK
-911 IDVYDDILVEYRV
+911 LELFSEIMIEYRV
-924 NPKLPCKSLMEKAK
+924 NPKLPCKSLMEQAK
-938 NRLQEIM
+938 KNLEELLT
-945 AIKEPAEFFKEV
+945 IKEPAEFFKTV

-963 LLDDAEDT
+963 LLDDADDT
-971 APVFDFFK
+971 APVLDFFN
-979 GDQRKIFEE
+979 GDQKKIFEKAQEQIQMFENSKIYVREQEIIDNVARME
-988 AAKNLD
+988 AIVTAKN
-994 FFGNSKTY
+994 
-1002 VSNQELLKVVDDIAA
+1002 
-1017 IVNDRNP
+1017 P
-1024 FSKIQKLPELNQKF
+1024 FRQIQKLPDMSMRFVQQYGE
-1038 KNLHVGLLE
+1038 LLE
-1047 KEAAI
+1047 KEAEEMRPI
-1052 MEPLVHDDFLKVKEV
+1052 VEDDQRKVLHI
-1067 LDSKP
+1067 LDEKGFVSV
-1072 FAEELRPKINQ
+1072 FRDRFSSVFEELK
-1083 RFEEI
+1083 
-1088 FEKLNRS
+1088 EKLDTS
-1095 NDIATIK
+1095 NEIATVK
-1102 NIKLESDTLKIK
+1102 NIRLESDTLKLR
-1114 CLDEIDEY
+1114 CLDEITEY
-1122 ERVHQPTPTPVQPVS
+1122 EEAHRPKVNPEPSVNPETPSTSEGPVS
-1137 PVMPGGEKPVTPP
+1137 PVQPKP
-1150 VAPMVVKTKRRKNIS
+1150 KKRKNVSIS
-1165 ITNVAGARTYS
+1165 NVAGARTYS

-1182 IDKFLSEMKRKL
+1182 IDNFLAEMKEKL
-1194 MDELEEGTIIT
+1194 LNELDENTIIT

>member
-1 MQIKNM
+1 MQIKEM

-20 KVGQSDEENIYQ
+20 KVGQSDEENVYQ

-58 NGYTDKMGVWI
+58 NSNTDKMGVWI

-77 SHFLKILSYLLQ
+77 SHFLKILSHLLK

-95 KRAIEYFT
+95 KRAVEYFT
-103 GRQSDTS
+103 DGK
-110 IRPKIDDP
+110 KIDDP

-185 GKFEEFKQRFEAI
+185 GRFEEFKNKFEEI
-198 AGAPWEKK
+198 AGTPWEKK

-213 QDKIVKTIV
+213 QDKIVKTIAA
-222 DMDFMSEEAARNWC
+222 MDFMSEEAARNWC
-236 KSAKGSYDLSIE
+236 KNAKGNYDLSIE
-248 KFVSLVQEYCA
+248 KFVSLVKEYCE

-349 VLAKNETAK
+349 VLAKNETATQ
-358 STLKLLYEQ
+358 TLSLLYEQ
-367 KESIIKNLITFTA
+367 KESIIKNLITFTT
-380 DTADKKLYTDK
+380 DIADKKLYTDK
-391 SDFADCYPFIPY
+391 TDFADCYPFIPY

-414 VRTHGASGKHLS
+414 VRTYGAGGKHLS

-435 FQESAIRVMGSEEG
+435 FQESAIRLKDSQEG

-473 SDAENNSRL
+473 TDAEDNSRL

-499 KEIKANVDNLT
+499 KEFKAKVDNLT

-519 DRIEIRGKI
+519 DRIEIRGRI

-534 LIKETLV
+534 LIRETLV
-541 QKNGEIYIFLTN
+541 QKNGEIYSFLTN

-579 IFEEIYTEKKYR
+579 IFEDIFTDKKYR

-604 DDRFFKGNQSN
+604 DGRYFKGNQSN
-615 DIGVTIITPYGGD
+615 DIGVSIITPYGED
-628 YPDSSLR
+628 YPDSALR
-635 LLSISEKSVIV
+635 MLSVQEHSVIV

-655 DEITESIKIYKFLNK
+655 DEITDSLKIYKFLNTL
-670 NASGA
+670 GA

-685 KEDERI
+685 KENERL

-697 KIFIEDAIKN
+697 CIFIEDALKH
-707 ADIYVNGDKST
+707 ADIYVNGDKAN

-745 METAPEISDIDAIF
+745 METAPELSDIAAVF
-759 KKSDGQM
+759 NGSDGQ
-766 LLLGTSDT
+766 LSFLGTSDT
-774 TPNKLALEEVVQ
+774 TPNKLALEEVIQ

-798 SLKSLQDKFVAAP
+798 SLKSLQDKFGAAP
-811 YGFDQKDVQWLV
+811 YGFDPKDVQWLV
-823 AMLFKLGRI
+823 AMLFKMGRV
-832 SLTLSSQSLS
+832 SLTYNSQSLS
-842 LLSTEAKD
+842 MLSNTKEEL
-850 IVRYLTKREYVEKL
+850 VRYLTKREFVEKL
-864 LVDIRERA
+864 LISIRERA
-872 TDGQL
+872 TDGQI
-877 RSAKEIMKD
+877 RSAKEVIKD
-886 YFGFTLSSD
+886 YFGFSVSSD
-895 DDDVIMRNFQS
+895 DDDMIMRTFKKKAQ
-906 RAKDK
+906 DK
-911 IDVYDDILVEYRV
+911 LELFSEIMIEYRV
-924 NPKLPCKSLMEKAK
+924 NPKLPCKSLMEQAK
-938 NRLQEIM
+938 KNLEELLT
-945 AIKEPAEFFKEV
+945 IKEPAEFFKTV

-963 LLDDAEDT
+963 LLDDADDT
-971 APVFDFFK
+971 APVLDFFN
-979 GDQRKIFEE
+979 GDQKKIFEKAQEQIQMFENSKIYVREQEIIDNVARME
-988 AAKNLD
+988 AIVTAKN
-994 FFGNSKTY
+994 
-1002 VSNQELLKVVDDIAA
+1002 
-1017 IVNDRNP
+1017 P
-1024 FSKIQKLPELNQKF
+1024 FRQIQKLPDMSMRFVQQYGE
-1038 KNLHVGLLE
+1038 LLE
-1047 KEAAI
+1047 KEAEEMRPI
-1052 MEPLVHDDFLKVKEV
+1052 VEDDQRKVLHI
-1067 LDSKP
+1067 LDEKGFVSV
-1072 FAEELRPKINQ
+1072 FRDRFSSVFEELK
-1083 RFEEI
+1083 
-1088 FEKLNRS
+1088 EKLDTS
-1095 NDIATIK
+1095 NEIATVK
-1102 NIKLESDTLKIK
+1102 NIRLESDTLKLR
-1114 CLDEIDEY
+1114 CLDEITEY
-1122 ERVHQPTPTPVQPVS
+1122 EEAHRPKVNPEPSVNPETPSTSEGPVS
-1137 PVMPGGEKPVTPP
+1137 PVQPKP
-1150 VAPMVVKTKRRKNIS
+1150 KKRKNVSIS
-1165 ITNVAGARTYS
+1165 NVAGARTYS

-1182 IDKFLSEMKRKL
+1182 IDNFLAEMKEKL
-1194 MDELEEGTIIT
+1194 LNELDENTIIT

>member
-1 MQIKNM
+1 MQIKEM

-20 KVGQSDEENIYQ
+20 KVGQSDEENVYQ

-58 NGYTDKMGVWI
+58 NSNTDKMGVWI

-77 SHFLKILSYLLQ
+77 SHFLKILSHLLK

-95 KRAIEYFT
+95 KRAVEYFT
-103 GRQSDTS
+103 DGK
-110 IRPKIDDP
+110 KIDDP

-185 GKFEEFKQRFEAI
+185 GRFEEFKNKFEEI
-198 AGAPWEKK
+198 AGTPWEKK

-213 QDKIVKTIV
+213 QDKIVKTIAA
-222 DMDFMSEEAARNWC
+222 MDFMSEEAARNWC
-236 KSAKGSYDLSIE
+236 KNAKGNYDLSIE
-248 KFVSLVQEYCA
+248 KFVSLVKEYCE

-349 VLAKNETAK
+349 VLAKNETATQ
-358 STLKLLYEQ
+358 TLSLLYEQ
-367 KESIIKNLITFTA
+367 KESIIKNLITFTT
-380 DTADKKLYTDK
+380 DIADKKLYTDK
-391 SDFADCYPFIPY
+391 TDFADCYPFIPY

-414 VRTHGASGKHLS
+414 VRTYGASGKHLS

-435 FQESAIRVMGSEEG
+435 FQESAIRLKDSQEG

-473 SDAENNSRL
+473 TDAEDNSRL

-499 KEIKANVDNLT
+499 KEFKAKVDNLT

-519 DRIEIRGKI
+519 DRIEIRGRI

-534 LIKETLV
+534 LIRETLV
-541 QKNGEIYIFLTN
+541 QKNGEIYSFLTN

-579 IFEEIYTEKKYR
+579 IFEDIFTDKKYR

-604 DDRFFKGNQSN
+604 DGRYFKGNQSN
-615 DIGVTIITPYGGD
+615 DIGVSIITPYGED
-628 YPDSSLR
+628 YPDSALR
-635 LLSISEKSVIV
+635 MLSVQEHSVIV

-655 DEITESIKIYKFLNK
+655 DEITDSLKIYKFLNTL
-670 NASGA
+670 GA

-685 KEDERI
+685 KENERL

-697 KIFIEDAIKN
+697 CIFIEDALKH
-707 ADIYVNGDKST
+707 ADIYVNGDKAN

-745 METAPEISDIDAIF
+745 METAPELSDIAAVF
-759 KKSDGQM
+759 NGSDGQ
-766 LLLGTSDT
+766 LSFLGTSDT
-774 TPNKLALEEVVQ
+774 TPNKLALEEVIQ

-798 SLKSLQDKFVAAP
+798 SLKSLQDKFGAAP
-811 YGFDQKDVQWLV
+811 YGFDPKDVQWLV
-823 AMLFKLGRI
+823 AMLFKMGRV
-832 SLTLSSQSLS
+832 SLTYNSQSLS
-842 LLSTEAKD
+842 MLSNTKEEL
-850 IVRYLTKREYVEKL
+850 VRYLTKREFVEKL
-864 LVDIRERA
+864 LISIRERA
-872 TDGQL
+872 TDGQI
-877 RSAKEIMKD
+877 RSAKEVIKD
-886 YFGFTLSSD
+886 YFGFSVSSD
-895 DDDVIMRNFQS
+895 DDDMIMRTFKKKAQ
-906 RAKDK
+906 DK
-911 IDVYDDILVEYRV
+911 LELFSEIMIEYRV
-924 NPKLPCKSLMEKAK
+924 NPKLPCKSLMEQAK
-938 NRLQEIM
+938 KNLEELLT
-945 AIKEPAEFFKEV
+945 IKEPAEFFKTV

-963 LLDDAEDT
+963 LLDDADDT
-971 APVFDFFK
+971 APVLDFFN
-979 GDQRKIFEE
+979 GDQKKIFEKAQEQIQMFENSKIYVREQEIIDNVARME
-988 AAKNLD
+988 AIVTAKN
-994 FFGNSKTY
+994 
-1002 VSNQELLKVVDDIAA
+1002 
-1017 IVNDRNP
+1017 P
-1024 FSKIQKLPELNQKF
+1024 FRQIQKLPDMSMRFVQQYGE
-1038 KNLHVGLLE
+1038 LLE
-1047 KEAAI
+1047 KEAKEMRPI
-1052 MEPLVHDDFLKVKEV
+1052 VEDDQRKVLHI
-1067 LDSKP
+1067 LDEKGFVSV
-1072 FAEELRPKINQ
+1072 FRDRFSSVFEELK
-1083 RFEEI
+1083 
-1088 FEKLNRS
+1088 EKLDTS
-1095 NDIATIK
+1095 NEIATVK
-1102 NIKLESDTLKIK
+1102 NIRLESDTLKLR
-1114 CLDEIDEY
+1114 CLDEITEY
-1122 ERVHQPTPTPVQPVS
+1122 EEAHRPKVNPEPSVNPETPSTSEGPVS
-1137 PVMPGGEKPVTPP
+1137 PVQPKP
-1150 VAPMVVKTKRRKNIS
+1150 KKRKNVSIS
-1165 ITNVAGARTYS
+1165 NVAGARTYS

-1182 IDKFLSEMKRKL
+1182 IDNFLAEMKEKL
-1194 MDELEEGTIIT
+1194 LNELDENTIIT

>member
-1 MQIKNM
+1 MQIKEM

-20 KVGQSDEENIYQ
+20 KVGQSDEENVYQ

-58 NGYTDKMGVWI
+58 NSNTDKMGVWI

-77 SHFLKILSYLLQ
+77 SHFLKILSHLLK

-95 KRAIEYFT
+95 KRAVEYFT
-103 GRQSDTS
+103 DGK
-110 IRPKIDDP
+110 KIDDP

-185 GKFEEFKQRFEAI
+185 GRFEEFKNKFEEI
-198 AGAPWEKK
+198 AGTPWEKK

-213 QDKIVKTIV
+213 QDKIVKTIAA
-222 DMDFMSEEAARNWC
+222 MDFMSEEAARNWC
-236 KSAKGSYDLSIE
+236 KNAKGNYDLSIE
-248 KFVSLVQEYCA
+248 KFVSLVKEYCE

-349 VLAKNETAK
+349 VLAKNETATQ
-358 STLKLLYEQ
+358 TLSLLYEQ
-367 KESIIKNLITFTA
+367 KESIIKNLITFTT
-380 DTADKKLYTDK
+380 DIADKKLYTDK
-391 SDFADCYPFIPY
+391 TDFADCYPFIPY

-414 VRTHGASGKHLS
+414 VRTYGASGKHLS

-435 FQESAIRVMGSEEG
+435 FQESAIRLKDSQEG

-473 SDAENNSRL
+473 TDAEDNSRL

-499 KEIKANVDNLT
+499 KEFKAKVDNLT

-519 DRIEIRGKI
+519 DRIEIRGRI

-534 LIKETLV
+534 LIRETLV
-541 QKNGEIYIFLTN
+541 QKNGEIYSFLTN

-579 IFEEIYTEKKYR
+579 IFEDIFTDKKYR

-604 DDRFFKGNQSN
+604 DGRYFKGNQSN
-615 DIGVTIITPYGGD
+615 DIGVSIITPYGED
-628 YPDSSLR
+628 YPDSALR
-635 LLSISEKSVIV
+635 MLSVQEHSVIV

-655 DEITESIKIYKFLNK
+655 DEITDSLKIYKFLNTL
-670 NASGA
+670 GA

-685 KEDERI
+685 KENERL

-697 KIFIEDAIKN
+697 CIFIEDALKH
-707 ADIYVNGDKST
+707 ADIYVNGDKAN

-745 METAPEISDIDAIF
+745 METAPELSDIAAVF
-759 KKSDGQM
+759 NGSDGQ
-766 LLLGTSDT
+766 LSFLGTSDT
-774 TPNKLALEEVVQ
+774 TPNKLALEEVIQ

-798 SLKSLQDKFVAAP
+798 SLKSLQDKFGAAP
-811 YGFDQKDVQWLV
+811 YGFDPKDVQWLV
-823 AMLFKLGRI
+823 AMLFKMGRV
-832 SLTLSSQSLS
+832 SLTYNSQSLS
-842 LLSTEAKD
+842 MLSNTKEEL
-850 IVRYLTKREYVEKL
+850 VRYLTKREFVEKL
-864 LVDIRERA
+864 LISIRERA
-872 TDGQL
+872 TDGQI
-877 RSAKEIMKD
+877 RSAKEVIKD
-886 YFGFTLSSD
+886 YFGFSVSSD
-895 DDDVIMRNFQS
+895 DDDMIMRTFKKKAQ
-906 RAKDK
+906 DK
-911 IDVYDDILVEYRV
+911 LELFSEIMIEYRV
-924 NPKLPCKSLMEKAK
+924 NPKLPCKSLMEQAK
-938 NRLQEIM
+938 KNLEELLT
-945 AIKEPAEFFKEV
+945 IKEPAEFFKTV

-963 LLDDAEDT
+963 LLDDADDT
-971 APVFDFFK
+971 APVLDFFN
-979 GDQRKIFEE
+979 GDQKKIFEKAQEQIQMFENSKIYVREQEIIDNVARME
-988 AAKNLD
+988 AIVTAKN
-994 FFGNSKTY
+994 
-1002 VSNQELLKVVDDIAA
+1002 
-1017 IVNDRNP
+1017 P
-1024 FSKIQKLPELNQKF
+1024 FRQIQKLPDMSMRFVQQYGE
-1038 KNLHVGLLE
+1038 LLE
-1047 KEAAI
+1047 KEAEEMRPI
-1052 MEPLVHDDFLKVKEV
+1052 VEDDQRKVLHI
-1067 LDSKP
+1067 LDEKGFVSV
-1072 FAEELRPKINQ
+1072 FRDRFSSAFEELK
-1083 RFEEI
+1083 
-1088 FEKLNRS
+1088 EKLDTS
-1095 NDIATIK
+1095 NEIATVK
-1102 NIKLESDTLKIK
+1102 NIRLESDTLKLR
-1114 CLDEIDEY
+1114 CLDEITEY
-1122 ERVHQPTPTPVQPVS
+1122 EEAHRPKVNPEPSVNPETPSTSEGPVS
-1137 PVMPGGEKPVTPP
+1137 PVQPKP
-1150 VAPMVVKTKRRKNIS
+1150 KKRKNVSIS
-1165 ITNVAGARTYS
+1165 NVAGARTYS

-1182 IDKFLSEMKRKL
+1182 IDNFLAEMKEKL
-1194 MDELEEGTIIT
+1194 LNELDENTIIT